1 MRRLNSTP
9 KSGGKQSLDREE
21 GFTSTQAKLTLR
33 HMKAVG
39 FFFISNVFV
48 RTVFGQETLFQDDF
62 KGRLGPGWSWV
73 REHREAW
80 RITKHGLEVR
90 IEPGNMWGP
99 ENNARNLL
107 VRSAP
112 NIANAALEISVN
124 VENKPSH
131 QYEQADLVWYYD
143 DSNMV
148 KLGEELVDGKLSVVM
163 GREEKDK
170 TRTIAIIPLDS
181 TTLHLKI
188 TVKGRRVRGEFK
200 SSSANDWR
208 VVGECDAPTMI
219 DGRAKISLQF
229 YQGRPNLEHWA
240 RVTEFKVVKVQ

>member
-148 KLGEELVDGKLSVVM
+148 KLGQELVDGKLSVVM
-163 GREEKDK
+163 GREENDK
-170 TRTIAIIPLDS
+170 TKTIAIIPLQSNAVRLKLLVKRDEIQGAFATGDS
-181 TTLHLKI
+181 QQWQEAGKCSLPNSIKPAQ
-188 TVKGRRVRGEFK
+188 V
-200 SSSANDWR
+200 
-208 VVGECDAPTMI
+208 
-219 DGRAKISLQF
+219 SLQF
-229 YQGRPNLEHWA
+229 YQ
-240 RVTEFKVVKVQ
+240 